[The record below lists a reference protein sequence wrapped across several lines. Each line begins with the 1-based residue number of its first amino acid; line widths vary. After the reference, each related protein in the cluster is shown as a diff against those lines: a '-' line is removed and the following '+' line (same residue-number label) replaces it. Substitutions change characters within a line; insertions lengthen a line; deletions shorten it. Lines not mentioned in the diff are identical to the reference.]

1 MFKLVKKTLATK
13 ENCLM
18 TGIISTV
25 VGVGVGLAYFMRAR
39 SFDKNNAV
47 IMANYSVV
55 E

>member
-18 TGIISTV
+18 SAVISAGVGI
-25 VGVGVGLAYFMRAR
+25 GVGLAYFIKAH
-39 SFDKNNAV
+39 SFDKNNTV
-47 IMANYSVV
+47 IMAEYTVI

>member
-18 TGIISTV
+18 TAVISLS
-25 VGVGVGLAYFMRAR
+25 VGVAYLIKAR
-39 SFDKNNAV
+39 SFDKNNPV
-47 IMANYSVV
+47 ITAKYTVI